1 MFNQA
6 LVRNVRTCNARRIAM
21 TISPRREFFR
31 KLALFSGFAALG
43 SAIRAKAQTVGGV
56 AMEDITCDNGMP
68 AALAYPAGGGSFPT
82 VILMHER
89 YGLVQHTRDQA
100 SRCARDGYAVLAPN
114 FFFRHPDQAALNAG
128 NSRYDLSDPEAV
140 ELIRAA
146 LAALT
151 KHAAADLSKIVV
163 AGYCQT
169 GRHPLVF
176 AAEVPISAAV
186 VWYGAA
192 SKREWEVN
200 KLQPKP
206 LEAVMAAL
214 PCPVFAAFGE
224 ADHII
229 SIEDVQ
235 RFRNRLEASHKSYDI
250 HIYEDAPHGWL
261 NDTMP
266 GRYRKPQADAGW
278 AAQQRFLTEVF
289 GGGYDPATIRWQFEC
304 ESSPNYDFSKNV
316 RLE

>member
-1 MFNQA
+1 
-6 LVRNVRTCNARRIAM
+6 M
-21 TISPRREFFR
+21 TLSQRREFFR
-31 KLALFSGFAALG
+31 RLALFGGLAALG
-43 SAIRAKAQTVGGV
+43 SSARVKGQTVSN
-56 AMEDITCDNGMP
+56 ITTQDVTSDSGMP
-68 AALAYPAGGGSFPT
+68 AFLAYPAGGGNFPV

-100 SRCARDGYAVLAPN
+100 MRCARDGYAVLAPN

-128 NSRYDLSDPEAV
+128 NSRYDLTDPESV
-140 ELIRAA
+140 ELIKDA
-146 LAALT
+146 LAILT
-151 KHAAADLSKIVV
+151 KHPAADPSKVVV

-169 GRHPLVF
+169 GRHPLIF
-176 AAEVPISAAV
+176 ASGVPISAAV

-206 LEAVMAAL
+206 LDEVIAAL

-235 RFRNRLEASHKSYDI
+235 RLRNRLEAHRKSYDI
-250 HIYEDAPHGWL
+250 HLYAGAPHGWL

-266 GRYRKPQADAGW
+266 GRYRKPQAEAGW
-278 AAQQRFLTEVF
+278 AAQQRFLSRVFTGGFATERVSW
-289 GGGYDPATIRWQFEC
+289 GFEAD
-304 ESSPNYDFSKNV
+304 SGTDYDFSKNV
-316 RLE
+316 RME

>member
-1 MFNQA
+1 
-6 LVRNVRTCNARRIAM
+6 M
-21 TISPRREFFR
+21 TLSPRREFFR
-31 KLALFSGFAALG
+31 KLAVFGGLATLG
-43 SAIRAKAQTVGGV
+43 SSTRMKAQTVSNIATQG
-56 AMEDITCDNGMP
+56 ITCENGMP
-68 AALAYPAGGGSFPT
+68 AFLAHPAGGGSFPT

-100 SRCARDGYAVLAPN
+100 MRCARDGYAVLAPN
-114 FFFRHPDQAALNAG
+114 FFFRHPDQSALNAG
-128 NSRYDLSDPEAV
+128 DSRYDLTDPESV
-140 ELIRAA
+140 ELIKAA
-146 LAALT
+146 LATLT
-151 KHAAADLSKIVV
+151 KHAASDLSRVVV

-169 GRHPLVF
+169 GRHPLIF
-176 AAEVPISAAV
+176 ASEVPISAAV

-200 KLQPKP
+200 RHQPKP
-206 LEAVMAAL
+206 LDEVIAAL

-235 RFRNRLEASHKSYDI
+235 RLRNRLEAYRKSYDI
-250 HIYEDAPHGWL
+250 HLYAGAPHGWL

-278 AAQQRFLTEVF
+278 AAQQRFLSKVF
-289 GGGYDPATIRWQFEC
+289 AGEFEAKRVSWRF
-304 ESSPNYDFSKNV
+304 EGDSGTDYDFGKNV
-316 RLE
+316 RME

>member
-1 MFNQA
+1 MR
-6 LVRNVRTCNARRIAM
+6 L
-21 TISPRREFFR
+21 SPTREFFT
-31 KLALFSGFAALG
+31 KLTLLGGFTNFG
-43 SAIRAKAQTVGGV
+43 SSRSAKAQPVRSIS
-56 AMEDITCDNGMP
+56 AQDITCDNGMP
-68 AALAYPAGGGSFPT
+68 AMLAYPAGGGSFPT

-89 YGLVQHTRDQA
+89 YGFVRHTRDQA
-100 SRCARDGYAVLAPN
+100 MRCACDGYAVLAPN

-128 NSRYDLSDPEAV
+128 SARYDLTDPESV
-140 ELIRAA
+140 ELIKAA
-146 LAALT
+146 LATLT
-151 KHAAADLSKIVV
+151 KHTAADLSKIAV

-176 AAEVPISAAV
+176 AAEAPISAAV

-206 LEAVMAAL
+206 LEDAIAAL

-229 SIEDVQ
+229 SIDDVQ
-235 RFRNRLEASHKSYDI
+235 RFRNCLEANRKSYDI
-250 HIYEDAPHGWL
+250 HIYEGAPHGWL

-278 AAQQRFLTEVF
+278 AAQQRFLSRVF
-289 GGGYDPATIRWQFEC
+289 AGGYDPKRASWRFES
-304 ESSPNYDFSKNV
+304 ESGIDYDFTRNV
-316 RLE
+316 RME